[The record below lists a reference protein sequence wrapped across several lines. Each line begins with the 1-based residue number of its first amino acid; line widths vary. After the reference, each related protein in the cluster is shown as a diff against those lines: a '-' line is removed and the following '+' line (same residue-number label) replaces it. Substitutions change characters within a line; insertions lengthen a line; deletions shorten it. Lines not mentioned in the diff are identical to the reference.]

1 MKYVWYLIWISRF
14 SCDFLKKGLPFDFLY
29 SSHVVSIEGMRNII
43 FIDFSFEIKFNSLV
57 EMVQFGGVTL
67 FDNNFDDKLSFE
79 FFIVDNRD
87 ILDVNL
93 YQNCST
99 YSLL

>member
-1 MKYVWYLIWISRF
+1 
-14 SCDFLKKGLPFDFLY
+14 
-29 SSHVVSIEGMRNII
+29 MRNII
-43 FIDFSFEIKFNSLV
+43 FVDFSFEIKFDSLV